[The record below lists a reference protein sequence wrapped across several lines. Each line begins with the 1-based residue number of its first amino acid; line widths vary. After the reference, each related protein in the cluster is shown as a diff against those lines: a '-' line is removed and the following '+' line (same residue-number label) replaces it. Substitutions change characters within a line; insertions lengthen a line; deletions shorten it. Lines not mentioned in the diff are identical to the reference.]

1 MTEELEI
8 KNAKITKV
16 SLSMADY
23 GCLTFYITLDGG
35 GWGCNYGGYCIGK
48 GYLGA
53 KSFRGSEAGLE
64 VLMKIMDT
72 VGVECWEDLK
82 GQYCRVKTEGWGG
95 KILSIGN
102 ILKDKW
108 FDIKEFYNTY
118 NETHTFDNN
127 ELLDEMDLEKIIKD
141 HSMLLV
147 WANRYYMDK
156 YKDIPK
162 DIQMNFA
169 EIRYVDFH
177 NLETIVNFKEIVD
190 YIKETKRKENISEF

>member
-64 VLMKIMDT
+64 VLMRIMDT

-127 ELLDEMDLEKIIKD
+127 ELLDEMDLEKIALD
-141 HSMLLV
+141 YSTLNS
-147 WANRYYMDK
+147 WAVRYYIDK
-156 YKDIPK
+156 YENAPLNTQLTPSGIVYSTTDG
-162 DIQMNFA
+162 
-169 EIRYVDFH
+169 VDTITS
-177 NLETIVNFKEIVD
+177 LEELTD

>member
-8 KNAKITKV
+8 KNAKITNV
-16 SLSMADY
+16 SLSMADH
-23 GCLTFYITLDGG
+23 GCLTFYVGLNGG
-35 GWGCNYGGYCIGK
+35 GWCCNFGGYCIGH

-53 KSFRGSEAGLE
+53 ESFQGSEAGLE
-64 VLMKIMDT
+64 VLMRIMDT

-127 ELLDEMDLEKIIKD
+127 ELLDEMDLEKIALD
-141 HSMLLV
+141 YSTLNS
-147 WANRYYMDK
+147 WAVRYYIDK
-156 YKDIPK
+156 YENAPLNTQLTPSGIVYSTTDG
-162 DIQMNFA
+162 
-169 EIRYVDFH
+169 VDTITS
-177 NLETIVNFKEIVD
+177 LEELTD
-190 YIKETKRKENISEF
+190 YIKEIKRKENISEF

>member
-1 MTEELEI
+1 MEELEI

-53 KSFRGSEAGLE
+53 ESFQGSEAGLE
-64 VLMKIMDT
+64 VLMRIMDT

-127 ELLDEMDLEKIIKD
+127 EFLDEMDLEKIIKD

-177 NLETIVNFKEIVD
+177 NLETIVDFKEIAN

>member
-8 KNAKITKV
+8 KNAKITNV
-16 SLSMADY
+16 SLSMADH

-64 VLMKIMDT
+64 VLMRIMDT

-118 NETHTFDNN
+118 NETHSIAKNEYFNETDIKKILNDYIDLEVLAHNLYVNKYGANPKNISLSSVTGIVYTNKDDTTTTLPFE
-127 ELLDEMDLEKIIKD
+127 ELLRFI
-141 HSMLLV
+141 
-147 WANRYYMDK
+147 
-156 YKDIPK
+156 
-162 DIQMNFA
+162 
-169 EIRYVDFH
+169 
-177 NLETIVNFKEIVD
+177 
-190 YIKETKRKENISEF
+190 RKERSKESE

>member
-1 MTEELEI
+1 MTKELEI
-8 KNAKITKV
+8 KNAKITNV
-16 SLSMADY
+16 SLSMEDY

-53 KSFRGSEAGLE
+53 KIFRGSEAGLE
-64 VLMKIMDT
+64 VLMRIMDT

-127 ELLDEMDLEKIIKD
+127 ELLDEMDLEKIVKD

-156 YKDIPK
+156 YKDTPK
-162 DIQMNFA
+162 DIRMNFA

-190 YIKETKRKENISEF
+190 YIKENKRKENINE

>member
-1 MTEELEI
+1 MAEDLEI
-8 KNAKITKV
+8 KNAKITRV
-16 SLSMADY
+16 SLSMADH
-23 GCLTFYITLDGG
+23 GCLTFYIGLNGG
-35 GWGCNYGGYCIGK
+35 GWCCNFGGYCIGK

-64 VLMKIMDT
+64 VLMRIMDT

-127 ELLDEMDLEKIIKD
+127 ELLDEIDLEKIALD
-141 HSMLLV
+141 YSTLNS
-147 WANRYYMDK
+147 WAVRYYIDK
-156 YKDIPK
+156 YENAPLNTQLTPSGIVYSTTDG
-162 DIQMNFA
+162 
-169 EIRYVDFH
+169 VDTITS
-177 NLETIVNFKEIVD
+177 LEELTD
-190 YIKETKRKENISEF
+190 YIKETKRKENINEF

>member
-8 KNAKITKV
+8 KNAKITRV
-16 SLSMADY
+16 SLSMADH
-23 GCLTFYITLDGG
+23 GCLTFYVGLNGG
-35 GWGCNYGGYCIGK
+35 GWCCNFGGYCIGH

-53 KSFRGSEAGLE
+53 ESFQGSEAGLE
-64 VLMKIMDT
+64 VLMRIMDT

-118 NETHTFDNN
+118 NETHSIAKNEYFNETDIEKILNDYIDLEVLAHNLYVNKYGVNPKNITLSSVKGVIYTNKDDSTTTVSFE
-127 ELLDEMDLEKIIKD
+127 ELL
-141 HSMLLV
+141 
-147 WANRYYMDK
+147 R
-156 YKDIPK
+156 
-162 DIQMNFA
+162 F
-169 EIRYVDFH
+169 IR
-177 NLETIVNFKEIVD
+177 EERKKE
-190 YIKETKRKENISEF
+190 SE

>member
-16 SLSMADY
+16 SLSMADH
-23 GCLTFYITLDGG
+23 GCLTFYIGLNGG
-35 GWGCNYGGYCIGK
+35 GWCCNFGGYCIGH

-53 KSFRGSEAGLE
+53 ESFQGSEAGLE
-64 VLMKIMDT
+64 VLMRIMDT
-72 VGVECWEDLK
+72 IGVECWEDLK

-118 NETHTFDNN
+118 DETHTIAQNEYLNEEDIKKIITDHMDVEILAHNLYVNKYGVSPKNISLSLVTGIVYTNKDDTTTTLSFE
-127 ELLDEMDLEKIIKD
+127 ELLRFI
-141 HSMLLV
+141 
-147 WANRYYMDK
+147 
-156 YKDIPK
+156 
-162 DIQMNFA
+162 
-169 EIRYVDFH
+169 
-177 NLETIVNFKEIVD
+177 
-190 YIKETKRKENISEF
+190 RKERSKKSE

>member
-1 MTEELEI
+1 LEI
-8 KNAKITKV
+8 CNAKITNV
-16 SLSMADY
+16 SLSMADH

-53 KSFRGSEAGLE
+53 KTFHATGAGLE
-64 VLMKIMDT
+64 VLMRIMDI

-95 KILSIGN
+95 TIQAIGN

-118 NETHTFDNN
+118 NETHTIVQNDFLNEEDIKKIITDYMDVEILAHNLYVN
-127 ELLDEMDLEKIIKD
+127 KYGVSPKNISLSLVMGIVYTNKDDSTTTLSFEELLK
-141 HSMLLV
+141 
-147 WANRYYMDK
+147 
-156 YKDIPK
+156 
-162 DIQMNFA
+162 F
-169 EIRYVDFH
+169 IR
-177 NLETIVNFKEIVD
+177 EERSK
-190 YIKETKRKENISEF
+190 KSE

>member
-8 KNAKITKV
+8 KNAKITRV
-16 SLSMADY
+16 SLSMADH
-23 GCLTFYITLDGG
+23 GCLTFYIGLNGG
-35 GWGCNYGGYCIGK
+35 GWCCNFGGYCIGH

-53 KSFRGSEAGLE
+53 KSFQGSEAGLE
-64 VLMKIMDT
+64 VLMRIMDT
-72 VGVECWEDLK
+72 IGVECWEDLK

-127 ELLDEMDLEKIIKD
+127 EFLNEMDLEKIIKD

-177 NLETIVNFKEIVD
+177 NLETIVDFKEIAN